1 MSESKTFTRQELY
14 DLVWSEPMKTLSGRF
29 GLSDVGMA
37 KACRKSNIP
46 RPPRGYWAKLAAGK
60 KVHRQALPGRGPG
73 MSDEIR
79 IGGSRYGYYYNQI
92 SEEEVLN
99 SSPTPLVFDVPIE
112 QVEEDIKKQFKKVT
126 MPKFPERAHRLIRKL
141 LEADEERRIKYL
153 ASRWPLDWDKPLF
166 DEPFERRRLKVL
178 NAIFTALEIAG
189 MRPAIQGKEARDLS
203 VQINDT
209 RVQIAL
215 DNATK
220 TPERYPRQEHWNRP
234 RRTNDK
240 LKLSIFK
247 GGATSNIRQSWEDGK
262 DGDKLERHLLEI
274 VIAIVLSGE
283 IQYRE
288 ASQRSYEWLVQ
299 RKANAIEKI
308 RKRKEQEEQKERE
321 RIAAL
326 EKARIDSLLSDAD
339 VMRKAEDIRQY
350 VKDVR
355 ERYEAGGVGVS
366 AEEIDQ
372 WAQWAEEQ
380 ADRIDPL
387 KSGRFLSSMKELQG

>member
-1 MSESKTFTRQELY
+1 
-14 DLVWSEPMKTLSGRF
+14 
-29 GLSDVGMA
+29 
-37 KACRKSNIP
+37 
-46 RPPRGYWAKLAAGK
+46 
-60 KVHRQALPGRGPG
+60 
-73 MSDEIR
+73 
-79 IGGSRYGYYYNQI
+79 
-92 SEEEVLN
+92 
-99 SSPTPLVFDVPIE
+99 
-112 QVEEDIKKQFKKVT
+112 
-126 MPKFPERAHRLIRKL
+126 
-141 LEADEERRIKYL
+141 
-153 ASRWPLDWDKPLF
+153 
-166 DEPFERRRLKVL
+166 
-178 NAIFTALEIAG
+178 

-215 DNATK
+215 DDATK
-220 TPERYPRQEHWNRP
+220 TPERHPRQEHWNRP
-234 RRTNDK
+234 RRTSDK

-288 ASQRSYEWLVQ
+288 ASQRSYGWLVQ
-299 RKANAIEKI
+299 RKADAIEKI

-321 RIAAL
+321 RKAAL
-326 EKARIDSLLSDAD
+326 EKARINSLLSDAD
-339 VMRKAEDIRQY
+339 GMRKAKDIRQY

-355 ERYEAGGVGVS
+355 ERYEAGGVAAS
-366 AEEIDQ
+366 AEEMDQ

-387 KSGRFLSSMKELQG
+387 KSGRFQSSMKELQG